1 MFRFFIETSLVISE
15 RSKEET
21 NNRVSA
27 LADRKNNQLL
37 SFLKNFLINLFTHF
51 CWFHHRGTGTEI
63 AQLEIPSC

>member
-1 MFRFFIETSLVISE
+1 M
-15 RSKEET
+15 KEET

-37 SFLKNFLINLFTHF
+37 SFFKHFLLIYSHIFAGSTTV
-51 CWFHHRGTGTEI
+51 GTGTEI